1 MKELI
6 KIKWGIR
13 LIYIMIHDWVME
25 RVDELKNLIK
35 LVREWVNSLK

>member
-1 MKELI
+1 MSDLI

-13 LIYIMIHDWVME
+13 LIWIMIRVWVLN

-35 LVREWVNSLK
+35 VGDGLD